1 MQKSLFIPALVLFL
15 VCSFCATAQTFQTF
29 TGTVI
34 DSVTNEPLSFA
45 SVKLEK
51 EGKLITGVQS
61 TDDGGFRIETST
73 NEVYIIKIEYVGYAS
88 KSIEINA
95 SENNANL
102 NLGALGLA
110 PLSQLLETLIVT
122 GIKPNMVTTLEKQIF
137 DSEQFEVAKGGTAA
151 DLIKNIPSIMVN
163 VEGEISVRGS
173 KGFVIMVNGKPS
185 ALDQATILSQI
196 PANTIQKVEI
206 ISVPSAR
213 YEADGR
219 AGILNIVTKKGAMDG
234 LSVFANLQYG
244 LPRIKAYFNET
255 EPQRQGVDATVSYRK
270 DKLELNVGVNYLQN
284 DIAGRRVGDA
294 FTIINDVKTIFPSEG
309 ERSFIRESYGLRAN
323 ATYNLNT
330 NNELTAG
337 VYLGSREQYRTAN
350 IVYNNTKVQ
359 ATSGEPISAFSY
371 YNGNQVLKAGD
382 FQVYNLDY
390 LHKFEDQ
397 SSISVSGLME
407 NAQLDG
413 NTKNRN
419 LNQFD
424 YSDTLQYT
432 YNTGENPLNAL
443 RLKVDYEKPI
453 KVGVLAFGY
462 QYRLQNQD
470 GVFRYLER
478 GGNNLPFVQNDAFSA
493 DIRVENRIHGLYG
506 MYSAKF
512 DKLELSSGLRY
523 EKSDRVFKDGVSDD
537 FHLDLSNLFPSA
549 SIMYSLN
556 NDWRLKAGY
565 SRRVQR
571 STNNELNPYPE
582 REHSETLEQGDP
594 RIKPEFIGIT
604 EIGISKDAPKLSVYM
619 NLYHQHITDI
629 VNRVN
634 SVYND
639 TILNRIY
646 TNAGVANLVG
656 SELGLTWA
664 ASKKLKWFVGGNVYR
679 LNIDGTLFENT
690 VNVASKGW
698 VYSLNS
704 NLSYKI
710 TPTLSTQLNFSYVS
724 ARNTA
729 QGEDSRFYQPN
740 LSVKKSF
747 MNNKMTVGAQWQNM
761 AFGNMGVNQQRITTF
776 GTDFFT
782 TTNYIQETNIVL
794 LNLSFNFNQRDGKVK
809 LPSSEFGE
817 KEF

>member
-1 MQKSLFIPALVLFL
+1 MNKAFSASIAVLLFVYTFSAKS
-15 VCSFCATAQTFQTF
+15 QTFHTL

-45 SVKLEK
+45 SIKLEK
-51 EGKLITGVQS
+51 EGKLIAGVQS
-61 TDDGGFRIETST
+61 TDDGEFSIKTST
-73 NEVYIIKIEYVGYAS
+73 NEVYIIKIEYVGYAP
-88 KSIEINA
+88 KSVKI
-95 SENNANL
+95 STRENNASL
-102 NLGALGLA
+102 NLGALALA

-122 GIKPNMVTTLEKQIF
+122 GIKPNMVTTLEKQVF
-137 DSEQFEVAKGGTAA
+137 DSEQFEVAKGGTAS
-151 DLIKNIPSIMVN
+151 DLIKNIPSVMIN

-185 ALDQATILSQI
+185 ALDQVTILSQI

-213 YEADGR
+213 YEADGK
-219 AGILNIVTKKGAMDG
+219 AGIINIVTKKGAMDG
-234 LSVFANLQYG
+234 LSLFTNVQYG
-244 LPRIKAYFNET
+244 LPRIRAYFNET
-255 EPQRQGVDATVSYRK
+255 EPQRHGVDATLSYRK
-270 DKLELNVGVNYLQN
+270 EKLELNVGLNYLQN

-294 FTIINDVKTIFPSEG
+294 FTIINDVKTTFPSEG
-309 ERSFIRESYGLRAN
+309 ERSFIRKSYGLRAN
-323 ATYNLNT
+323 GTYYFNT
-330 NNELTAG
+330 SNELTAG

-350 IVYNNTKVQ
+350 IVYNNTKAR

-390 LHKFEDQ
+390 LHKFEDR
-397 SSISVSGLME
+397 SSISLSGLLE

-413 NTKNRN
+413 NTQNRN
-419 LNQFD
+419 LNRFD
-424 YSDTLQYT
+424 YADTLQYT
-432 YNTGENPLNAL
+432 FNTGQNPLNAL

-470 GVFRYLER
+470 GVFKYLEKS
-478 GGNNLPFVQNDAFSA
+478 GNKLSFVQNDAFSA

-506 MYSAKF
+506 MYTAKF
-512 DKLELSSGLRY
+512 DKLEFSSGLRY
-523 EKSDRVFKDGVSDD
+523 EKSDRVFKDGKSDD
-537 FHLDLSNLFPSA
+537 FHLDLSNFFPSA
-549 SIMYSLN
+549 NIMYSLGKQ
-556 NDWRLKAGY
+556 WRLKAGY

-604 EIGISKDAPKLSVYM
+604 EVGISKDAQKLSVYM

-679 LNIDGTLFENT
+679 LKIDGMLFENA
-690 VNVASKGW
+690 VNVDSRGW

-710 TPTLSTQLNFSYVS
+710 TPSLSTQFNLSYMS

-740 LSVKKSF
+740 LSLKKSF
-747 MNNKMTVGAQWQNM
+747 MNHKMTVAAQWQNM
-761 AFGNMGVNQQRITTF
+761 AFGNMAVNQQRITTF
-776 GTDFFT
+776 GANFYT
-782 TTNYIQETNIVL
+782 TTNYIQETNIIL
-794 LNLSFNFNQRDGKVK
+794 LNLSFNFNQRDTKVN

>member
-1 MQKSLFIPALVLFL
+1 MYKSLFISTLFLLL
-15 VCSFCATAQTFQTF
+15 VCSFSGQAQKFQTL

-45 SVKLEK
+45 SVKLEQG
-51 EGKLITGVQS
+51 GKLITGVQS
-61 TDDGGFRIETST
+61 TDDGGFKIETST
-73 NEVYIIKIEYVGYAS
+73 NEVYIIKIEYVGYAP

-95 SENNANL
+95 TENSVNL

-151 DLIKNIPSIMVN
+151 DLIKNIPSVMVN

-219 AGILNIVTKKGAMDG
+219 SGILNIVTKKGAMDG
-234 LSVFANLQYG
+234 LSVFANMQYG
-244 LPRIKAYFNET
+244 LPRIKAYFNDT
-255 EPQRQGVDATVSYRK
+255 EPKRQGVDATVSYRK
-270 DKLELNVGVNYLQN
+270 EKLELNIGVNYLQN

-309 ERSFIRESYGLRAN
+309 ERSFIRESYGLRTN
-323 ATYNLNT
+323 ATYNLNA

-350 IVYNNTKVQ
+350 IVYNNTKVD
-359 ATSGEPISAFSY
+359 ATSGEAISAFSY

-453 KVGVLAFGY
+453 KIGVLAFGY

-512 DKLELSSGLRY
+512 DKLEFSSGLRY
-523 EKSDRVFKDGVSDD
+523 EKSDRVFKDGISDD
-537 FHLDLSNLFPSA
+537 FHLDLSNFFPSA
-549 SIMYSLN
+549 NIMYSLS

-604 EIGISKDAPKLSVYM
+604 EVGISKDAQKLSVYM

-679 LNIDGTLFENT
+679 LNIDGTLFENA
-690 VNVASKGW
+690 VKVDSRGW

-710 TPTLSTQLNFSYVS
+710 TPSLSSQFNFSYMS

-747 MNNKMTVGAQWQNM
+747 MDNKLTVGAQWQNM